1 MPAEEL
7 LAIYRGAL
15 ELTDPRR
22 LVHAVLRRLALP
34 RTAVDVVA
42 LGKSAG
48 PMLLGVVERHI
59 VSRAFAAVPAGYEG
73 SLAAEWPAG
82 VPLELALGTHPQ
94 LSPASFDA
102 GARLMEFVRASSSPL
117 VVLISGGASASVE
130 QPIPPFDADDL
141 THANQVL
148 VASGIP
154 IGEINAVR
162 KHLSAIKG
170 GRLVLMAKH
179 LAATLIL
186 SDVGEGKLAD
196 VGSGPTLA
204 DPTTNAHAAS
214 ILRATGDERC
224 TWIAERLLQDA
235 PETIKDVPPHPVEL
249 IADNATLVRS
259 ARFAASA
266 SGFEVAV
273 SRDQIE
279 CPVADAAR
287 LLADRARGLGLR
299 QIFIAGG
306 EPTVR
311 VNGPGRGGRCSE
323 LAVRFAQLLAQ
334 DPPRFDMG
342 DLYGLFAGSDGVD
355 GNSGAAGVIAFPARV
370 KELAS
375 GTEIDEALRQSNS
388 YSVAE
393 RIGEPIIIPPTGNN
407 LRDLFLLARG

>member
-1 MPAEEL
+1 
-7 LAIYRGAL
+7 
-15 ELTDPRR
+15 
-22 LVHAVLRRLALP
+22 
-34 RTAVDVVA
+34 
-42 LGKSAG
+42 
-48 PMLLGVVERHI
+48 MLLGVVERHA

-73 SLAAEWPAG
+73 SLAAEWPRG
-82 VPLELALGTHPQ
+82 VPLELAVGTHPQ

-102 GARLMEFVRASSSPL
+102 GARLMEFVPASSSPL

-141 THANQVL
+141 THVNHVL

-170 GRLVLMAKH
+170 GRLASMAKH
-179 LAATLIL
+179 ISVTLIL

-214 ILRATGDERC
+214 ILRGTGDEAC
-224 TWIAERLLQDA
+224 TRIAERLLRDV
-235 PETIKDVPPHPVEL
+235 PETIKDVPPHRVEL

-259 ARFAASA
+259 ARYAASA

-273 SRDQIE
+273 SPDQIE

-287 LLADRARGLGLR
+287 LLADRARSLGLR

-306 EPTVR
+306 EPTLH

-323 LAVRFAQLLAQ
+323 LAVRFAQLLAE
-334 DPPRFDMG
+334 DPPPFDMV

-355 GNSGAAGVIAFPARV
+355 GNSGAAGFITFPARLR
-370 KELAS
+370 ERTSRA
-375 GTEIDEALRQSNS
+375 EIDEALRQSNS
-388 YSVAE
+388 YAVAE

-407 LRDLFLLARG
+407 LRDLFLLPRVKQADPKPRPLDATDSETSYR